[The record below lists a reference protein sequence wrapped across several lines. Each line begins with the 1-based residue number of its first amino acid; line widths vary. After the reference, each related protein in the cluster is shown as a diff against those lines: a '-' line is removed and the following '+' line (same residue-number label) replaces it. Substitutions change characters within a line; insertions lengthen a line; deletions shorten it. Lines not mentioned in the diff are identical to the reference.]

1 MLRAVKLY
9 SGRGRDFPDDLV
21 YAIKIY
27 QKANDLQ
34 PIDGIFWPATFIALI
49 KQLRLD
55 ASPFSRE
62 RLKLNIKSVF

>member
-34 PIDGIFWPATFIALI
+34 PIDGIFGPATFIALI

-55 ASPFSRE
+55 APFSRE